1 MSRPVRGRGSFGSPL
16 HVNPLERRSPY
27 MKGRLFACL
36 LLASSVFVI
45 PALAQQ
51 GGGGGGGPSP
61 GQQPDDRRGKQGGQ
75 STEDINS
82 ALQDYEQRMSR
93 NLDQCR
99 HELDQMK

>member
-16 HVNPLERRSPY
+16 HVNPLKRRSPH

-36 LLASSVFVI
+36 LLASSVLVI

-51 GGGGGGGPSP
+51 GGGGGAGGAGGSSQ
-61 GQQPDDRRGKQGGQ
+61 GQSSDDRRGRQGGQ
-75 STEDINS
+75 FTEDINT

-93 NLDQCR
+93 NLDQ
-99 HELDQMK
+99 